1 MQLEEPP
8 ANGEQSSPLP
18 ATFFKIWEFGGEL
31 HNLLY
36 TLEPEQVKKIR
47 KFYFCSKP
55 NLRASRAHYL
65 SVLETYLGLG

>member
-8 ANGEQSSPLP
+8 ADGEQSSPLP

-36 TLEPEQVKKIR
+36 TLGIR
-47 KFYFCSKP
+47 QSANFLAY
-55 NLRASRAHYL
+55 
-65 SVLETYLGLG
+65 G

>member
-18 ATFFKIWEFGGEL
+18 ANFFKIWEFGGEL

-36 TLEPEQVKKIR
+36 TLVFTKWEALRSVKPER
-47 KFYFCSKP
+47 
-55 NLRASRAHYL
+55 
-65 SVLETYLGLG
+65 